1 MSATAI
7 VMMLLFMAAIW
18 GGLLVS
24 YIMLSRAD
32 KSGSA
37 ELRTQTTDPGSVV
50 GHGQRSRRRPPRH
63 RCGWD

>member
-37 ELRTQTTDPGSVV
+37 ELRTQTTDPD
-50 GHGQRSRRRPPRH
+50 RS
-63 RCGWD
+63 

>member
-24 YIMLSRAD
+24 YFMLSRAD

-37 ELRTQTTDPGSVV
+37 ELRTQTTDPD
-50 GHGQRSRRRPPRH
+50 RS
-63 RCGWD
+63 